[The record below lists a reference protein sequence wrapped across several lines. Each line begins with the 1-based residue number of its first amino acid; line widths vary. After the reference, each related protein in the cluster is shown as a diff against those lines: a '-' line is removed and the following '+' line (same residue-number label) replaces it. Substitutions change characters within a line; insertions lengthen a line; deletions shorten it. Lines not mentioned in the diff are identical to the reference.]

1 MYDPQMGSPL
11 PPVVLCFSGHD
22 PTGGAGVHADI
33 EAIVAAGCHAASAVT
48 CLTVQDTHDV
58 KRLSPTD
65 PKLFKQQ
72 AEAVLN
78 DLPVAAI
85 KIGLIGDVAICRE
98 IAELV
103 AQYRDIPVV
112 LDPVLA
118 AGGGRDLSG
127 EALLESMRTDLLP
140 QIYLATP
147 NSVEAR
153 RISGKEELSEAAPEM
168 LSLGCKH
175 ILITGTHEQSAKV
188 TNTLYSRSA
197 EETYS
202 LEWPRLTGSY
212 HGSGCTLS
220 AAIAA
225 RIALGQPI
233 NQAVTEAQEYTWQ
246 TLDQANSFGS
256 GQAIPNRC
264 YKLS

>member
-1 MYDPQMGSPL
+1 MYDPHMGSP

-22 PTGGAGVHADI
+22 PSGGAGVHADI
-33 EAIVAAGCHAASAVT
+33 EAIVAADCHAASAVT

-58 KRLSPTD
+58 KHLSPTD
-65 PKLFKQQ
+65 PKLFRQQ

-78 DLPVAAI
+78 DLPVACI
-85 KIGLIGDVAICRE
+85 KIGLISDAAICRE

-118 AGGGRDLSG
+118 AGGGRDLAG
-127 EALLESMRTDLLP
+127 EALLESMRMDLLP
-140 QIYLATP
+140 QVYLATP

-153 RISGKEELSEAAPEM
+153 RISGKEELSEAAPEI
-168 LSLGCKH
+168 LRLGCKH
-175 ILITGTHEQSAKV
+175 TLITGTHEQGAKV
-188 TNTLYSRSA
+188 TNTLYSGSA
-197 EETYS
+197 EETHS
-202 LEWPRLTGSY
+202 LEWPRLPGSY

-233 NQAVTEAQEYTWQ
+233 NLAVTEAQEYTWQ
-246 TLDQANSFGS
+246 TLDQANRFGS

-264 YKLS
+264 FKLS